1 MAGYR
6 RRNIWWCALCVVLL
20 AAGCGSQAART
31 QQPARTQRAAAEAP
45 SGASPRTSPGGG
57 VWLGSLQM
65 NSART
70 GWALRWTVSPW
81 GTQAG
86 YLAPART
93 TDGARTWTDVTPPT
107 AAALLKT
114 PDATPVLDALD
125 GNRAWLAVTA
135 APRETISPHL
145 TVVFGTSDGGRTW
158 TGSAPFKVPA
168 PARLLSFAGPD
179 DGWLLASYGGTMGQ
193 DPVWL
198 YRTTDAGLR
207 WSLITATP
215 PSGTGSNGPPVECD
229 KAGLAFATAQAGW
242 LTSFCT
248 GESPDVLLV
257 TRDGG
262 ARWAPQALPIP
273 TSAFCRSGCEVYNPP
288 QFFGRTGFVVI
299 GDGPGAPYFLAS
311 RDLGET
317 WAPEPLPSGAGVY
330 PRITFFSP
338 LDGVLVSAGPSG
350 AIGGIFDTTADGGTT
365 WTAVPQ
371 GRSFTANGT
380 EFDFVS
386 PRTGFAWVL
395 GADAPAGPPAMD
407 QTTDSG
413 RTWTVFTP
421 VLADG

>member
-1 MAGYR
+1 MAWYR

-20 AAGCGSQAART
+20 AAGCGSPAART
-31 QQPARTQRAAAEAP
+31 QQPARAQRPAAEAP
-45 SGASPRTSPGGG
+45 PRISQAKAGI
-57 VWLGSLQM
+57 WLYRLQM
-65 NSART
+65 TSART
-70 GWALRWTVSPW
+70 GWALRWTVNPF

-86 YLAPART
+86 YLALART
-93 TDGARTWTDVTPPT
+93 TDGARTWTDVTPPA
-107 AAALLKT
+107 AAALLGT
-114 PDATPVLDALD
+114 PGATPVLDALD
-125 GNRAWLAVTA
+125 GNRAWLAVTE
-135 APRETISPHL
+135 APGKTSSPHL
-145 TVVFGTSDGGRTW
+145 TMVFGTSDGGRTW

-168 PARLLSFAGPD
+168 PARLLDFAGPG
-179 DGWLLASYGGTMGQ
+179 DGWLAASYGGTMGQ

-207 WSLITATP
+207 WSLVAAAP
-215 PSGTGSNGPPVECD
+215 RSGTGSNGLPVECD

-242 LTSFCT
+242 LTSYCI

-262 ARWAPQALPIP
+262 ARWAPQALPVP
-273 TSAFCRSGCEVYNPP
+273 ASAFCSSGCEVYNPP

-299 GDGPGAPYFLAS
+299 GHGPAAPYFLAS
-311 RDLGET
+311 HDLGES
-317 WAPEPLPSGAGVY
+317 WAPQPLPSGAGVY

-338 LDGVLVSAGPSG
+338 LDGVLVSAGPQG
-350 AIGGIFDTTADGGTT
+350 AIGGTFDTTADGGTT

-380 EFDFVS
+380 AFDFVS
-386 PRTGFAWVL
+386 PRTGFAWMP